1 MSRFIES
8 RRQLIMILTSV
19 CIALTILSAYIA
31 EYFNFPE
38 LRNLLIFIIFMYI
51 ISFVLAY
58 KKVMTFSR
66 VLFLLS
72 FNIGLGYISSYT
84 GKNGSVEFIYFFM
97 IGLPFILFS
106 NKREKQYVFGF
117 LALPILMLILLYL
130 TDFNLFVSKKVDP
143 IDASSIVYPIAI
155 ASCILL
161 LLFQLSYF
169 GVVNSI
175 HLKDINENSLE
186 AIEASNAK
194 SRFLGTMSHEIRTP
208 LNAVIGL
215 SHILADSKPREDQ
228 VENIEALNFSG
239 KILLNLLNNVLDFS
253 KMQTTEIQLDEIPT
267 DLSVAL
273 KQIKKVHEESAK
285 KNDVEIVLKI
295 DKRIP
300 VVLLDIVRYNQVLNN
315 LVSNA
320 VKFTKKGKII
330 ITVARRKQNGKT
342 LRIITKVRDT
352 GIGISK
358 RERKNIWEASSQAN
372 RATYEEYGGT
382 GLGLPIVKKIL
393 DAMGSKVYL
402 KSKVGKGTSIH
413 FYLNLVKA
421 DQEKIQEISVKKEH
435 NFEGKKVLL
444 VEDNPINVMVGRQIL
459 EKAKLKVEVANNGL
473 EAVNKVKENKYD
485 VVLMDIQMPVMDGYT
500 ATISI
505 REFDE
510 KIPILALSASVF
522 MEVKDKIYEAGM
534 DGFIFKPFNPDD
546 LLNQIDF
553 AINMEDR
560 LNVFN

>member
-1 MSRFIES
+1 
-8 RRQLIMILTSV
+8 MILTSV

-31 EYFNFPE
+31 EYFNFPD
-38 LRNLLIFIIFMYI
+38 LRNLLVFIIFTYI
-51 ISFVLAY
+51 VSFVLAY
-58 KKVMTFSR
+58 FKIMTFSR

-72 FNIGLGYISSYT
+72 FNIGLGFISSYT
-84 GKNGSVEFIYFFM
+84 GKAGSVEFIYFFLT
-97 IGLPFILFS
+97 GLPFILFS
-106 NKREKQYVFGF
+106 NKREKIYVFTF
-117 LALPILMLILLYL
+117 LALPILMLALLYF

-143 IDASSIVYPIAI
+143 VDAAKIVYPLAI
-155 ASCILL
+155 ASCVVL

-175 HLKDINENSLE
+175 HLKDVNENSLE

-215 SHILADSKPREDQ
+215 SHILADSNPRKDQ

-273 KQIKKVHEESAK
+273 NQIKTVHEKEAE
-285 KNDVEIVLKI
+285 KNGVKIILKI

-300 VVLLDIVRYNQVLNN
+300 IVLLDVVRYNQILNN

-320 VKFTKKGKII
+320 VKFTKRGKII
-330 ITVARRKQNGKT
+330 ITVARRKQAGKK

-358 RERKNIWEASSQAN
+358 RERKNIWEAFSQAN
-372 RATYEEYGGT
+372 RATYAEYGGT

-393 DAMGSKVYL
+393 EAMDSKVYL
-402 KSKVGKGTSIH
+402 KSRVGKGTSIH
-413 FYLNLVKA
+413 FYLNLEEA
-421 DQEKIQEISVKKEH
+421 DKEKLQEPTEKKER

-444 VEDNPINVMVGRQIL
+444 VEDNPINVMVGKQIL
-459 EKAKLKVEVANNGL
+459 EKAKLNVEVANNGL
-473 EAVNKVKENKYD
+473 EAVAKIRENKYD
-485 VVLMDIQMPVMDGYT
+485 VVLMDIQMPIMDGYT
-500 ATISI
+500 ATINI

-522 MEVKDKIYEAGM
+522 MEIKDKIYEAGM
-534 DGFIFKPFNPDD
+534 DGFIFKPFNPED